1 MGVYD
6 KSPLPLLDSL
16 LQERLANPGL
26 KVVLEPPERLVTS
39 ACLLGEGTWLCF
51 DQNFSISPD

>member
-1 MGVYD
+1 MG
-6 KSPLPLLDSL
+6 
-16 LQERLANPGL
+16 
-26 KVVLEPPERLVTS
+26 VTS